1 MREGKLEEHYQINL
15 SGRRTIQPTLEKHT
29 RIDGQAGEIYL
40 TLEEH
45 NQIQPQ
51 CRIKPKKYEEN
62 ARQTSRNI
70 NTRHDRKLH
79 NTQRK

>member
-1 MREGKLEEHYQINL
+1 MDNLNAIHEGKLEEHYQINL

-29 RIDGQAGEIYL
+29 GEIYL

-51 CRIKPKKYEEN
+51 CRNKPRKYEEN
-62 ARQTSRNI
+62 AKQTSRNI
-70 NTRHDRKLH
+70 NTRHYRKLH
-79 NTQRK
+79 GSQRT